1 MERIRSTELQS
12 ELNDEIDASVEFAK
26 TLGFNPA
33 DEFAKKCGRRI
44 SRLLDENPEMST
56 VISLHASYRKCMIE
70 VLDSLNT

>member
-1 MERIRSTELQS
+1 MDQ
-12 ELNDEIDASVEFAK
+12 IDASVEFAK
-26 TLGFNPA
+26 TLGSNPA

-44 SRLLDENPEMST
+44 SRRLDDNPETSA